1 MEQPIL
7 AIVAVA
13 AVIAT
18 VVWGRSTLR
27 FQQSWQRFQVEHGP
41 ASDQAVLAGA
51 QFRKELHA
59 AILYG
64 VIALAAGIAS
74 VIDTPE
80 ALSLFG
86 LVVVPVGM
94 SLYYNRD
101 FRKVARIAEDRNELE
116 RKAQEVLSQ
125 EELAPKKWAARLAPD
140 ELPDFPGFELGRVY
154 EPGSGMMAG
163 DFYDVFRV
171 SPSRIAAVIGDVT
184 GHGIE
189 ASITAFQAKYLLRVF
204 LRQYRDPAQAL
215 EELNAQM
222 SALER
227 VEEFISLCVV
237 VFDTDSGTLR
247 VCSAGHPA
255 GWLWHNKEVRP
266 LRATG
271 PLLML
276 APDSHYHSKEV
287 DMESG
292 DLVLLYTDGLAEA
305 RAGDQFFG
313 EERVA
318 NTLRRDPGVPPD
330 VLCKTLLEA
339 AKDFATE
346 PVTDDTAILAIR
358 RA

>member
-1 MEQPIL
+1 MDAPIL
-7 AIVAVA
+7 ALVALACVA
-13 AVIAT
+13 AS
-18 VVWGRSTLR
+18 VVWVRSALR
-27 FQQSWQRFQVEHGP
+27 YRLSWQRIAGAYGEG
-41 ASDQAVLAGA
+41 ADQAVLARA
-51 QFRKELHA
+51 TFRKEVHA
-59 AILYG
+59 AIVYAVLAFASG
-64 VIALAAGIAS
+64 IVAALG
-74 VIDTPE
+74 PE
-80 ALSLFG
+80 VDWLFALVL
-86 LVVVPVGM
+86 LPVGV
-94 SLYYNRD
+94 SIVYARD
-101 FRKVARIAEDRNELE
+101 FRREARLSEDRTQIEKRYE
-116 RKAQEVLSQ
+116 EVLSQ
-125 EELAPKKWAARLAPD
+125 EELAPKQWAARLAPE
-140 ELPDFPGFELGRVY
+140 ELPDFTGFELGRVY
-154 EPGSGMMAG
+154 QPGTGMMAG

-171 SPSRIAAVIGDVT
+171 SPKRIAAVIGDVT

-189 ASITAFQAKYLLRVF
+189 PSITAFQAKYLLRVF

-237 VFDTDSGTLR
+237 VFDTDAGTLR

-255 GWLWHNKEVRP
+255 GWLWHDKEVRP

-276 APDSHYHSKEV
+276 DPKASYYSKEI
-287 DMESG
+287 DLEGG

-305 RAGDQFFG
+305 RSGDQFFG

-318 NTLRRDPGVPPD
+318 NILRRDPGMAPD

-346 PVTDDTAILAIR
+346 PVDDDTAILAIR
-358 RA
+358 RS

>member
-7 AIVAVA
+7 AVVALACAVA
-13 AVIAT
+13 SL
-18 VVWGRSTLR
+18 VWGRSALR
-27 FQQSWQRFQVEHGP
+27 FQQSWQRIQGEYGA
-41 ASDQAVLAGA
+41 ASDQAILAGA
-51 QFRKELHA
+51 AFRKELHA
-59 AILYG
+59 ALLYG
-64 VIALAAGIAS
+64 VLALASAIVAVTGTA
-74 VIDTPE
+74 E
-80 ALSLFG
+80 AQALFG
-86 LVVVPVGM
+86 LVVIPVGM

-101 FRKVARIAEDRNELE
+101 FRRVARIAEDRNELE
-116 RKAQEVLSQ
+116 RKAQEVLTQ
-125 EELAPKKWAARLAPD
+125 DELAPRKWAARLAPE

-154 EPGSGMMAG
+154 EPGTGLMAG

-171 SPSRIAAVIGDVT
+171 ARNRIAAVIGDVT

-204 LRQYRDPAQAL
+204 LRQYRDPAQAM
-215 EELNAQM
+215 EELNSQM

-255 GWLWHNKEVRP
+255 GWLWHSKEVRP

-276 APDSHYHSKEV
+276 DANSHYHSREI
-287 DMESG
+287 DMEAG

-313 EERVA
+313 EERIA

-330 VLCKTLLEA
+330 VLCKSLLEA

>member
-7 AIVAVA
+7 AVVALACAVA
-13 AVIAT
+13 A
-18 VVWGRSTLR
+18 VVWGRSALR
-27 FQQSWQRFQVEHGP
+27 FQQSWHRIQSEYGGT
-41 ASDQAVLAGA
+41 SDQAILAGA
-51 QFRKELHA
+51 AFRKELHA
-59 AILYG
+59 ALLYG
-64 VIALAAGIAS
+64 VLALASGIVAVAG
-74 VIDTPE
+74 TPE
-80 ALSLFG
+80 AQALFG
-86 LVVVPVGM
+86 LVVIPVGM
-94 SLYYNRD
+94 SVYYNRD
-101 FRKVARIAEDRNELE
+101 FRRVARIAEDRNELE
-116 RKAQEVLSQ
+116 RKAQEVLTQ
-125 EELAPKKWAARLAPD
+125 DELAPRKWAARLAPE

-154 EPGSGMMAG
+154 EPGTGLMAG

-171 SPSRIAAVIGDVT
+171 SKNRIAAVIGDVT

-204 LRQYRDPAQAL
+204 LRQYRDPAQAM
-215 EELNAQM
+215 EELNSQM

-255 GWLWHNKEVRP
+255 GWLWHSKEVRP

-276 APDSHYHSKEV
+276 DAGSHYHSREI

-313 EERVA
+313 EERIA

-358 RA
+358 RS